1 MCKSSWN
8 DLLMGCGLFMSVTSA
23 LAADEPW
30 KRHVVHEGF
39 HTNTAIAADF
49 TGDGQPDVIANSA
62 GKTRLFVGP
71 DWEET
76 VIDQTPEH
84 DFIHSETFDVDR
96 DGDPDFIGARYSPGL
111 ITWLECPSEPTRQP
125 WKSRVIDDQ
134 VNGVHGLLT
143 GDVDRDG
150 QLDLIAN
157 SGQPTGSFPNSAVW
171 LRLTNQPKQGMRWQR
186 HVFADRDAPGLSH
199 YLGFGDVDG
208 DGRPDLALAAK
219 GGPSDRSGKGEW
231 FAWWQATSDPQQPFV
246 KRRLPGNHPGAT
258 NIQQADVNGDG
269 KLDLVAT
276 RGHGYGVIWFENPQ
290 WTLHEIN
297 SDLQYP
303 HCLQVVDLDADGDI
317 DVATCAY
324 GSKVAAWFEN
334 DGKGNFKTHRIAD
347 NQAAYDLR
355 AVDMDVD
362 GDLDLL
368 VAGQQSKNVVW
379 LEQPD

>member
-219 GGPSDRSGKGEW
+219 GGPSDR
-231 FAWWQATSDPQQPFV
+231 
-246 KRRLPGNHPGAT
+246 
-258 NIQQADVNGDG
+258 
-269 KLDLVAT
+269 
-276 RGHGYGVIWFENPQ
+276 
-290 WTLHEIN
+290 
-297 SDLQYP
+297 
-303 HCLQVVDLDADGDI
+303 
-317 DVATCAY
+317 
-324 GSKVAAWFEN
+324 
-334 DGKGNFKTHRIAD
+334 
-347 NQAAYDLR
+347 
-355 AVDMDVD
+355 
-362 GDLDLL
+362 
-368 VAGQQSKNVVW
+368 
-379 LEQPD
+379 